1 MVLSQSKIYRKTTRL
16 SGSNNKNQ
24 EFKNYRKRK
33 SAKKLWE
40 IKVNQNSFKH
50 LKETKISW
58 KIARGSFSEMIRLFA
73 MLPK

>member
-1 MVLSQSKIYRKTTRL
+1 MELSQSKIYRKTTRL

-40 IKVNQNSFKH
+40 LRVN
-50 LKETKISW
+50 KEI
-58 KIARGSFSEMIRLFA
+58 IRGSFSEIMRLLLIRL
-73 MLPK
+73 PK

>member
-1 MVLSQSKIYRKTTRL
+1 MELSQSKIYRKTTRL

-40 IKVNQNSFKH
+40 LRANQRI
-50 LKETKISW
+50 T
-58 KIARGSFSEMIRLFA
+58 RGSFSEIMRLLLIRL
-73 MLPK
+73 PK

>member
-1 MVLSQSKIYRKTTRL
+1 MELRQSEIYRKRTRL
-16 SGSNNKNQ
+16 SGSNDKKE

-33 SAKKLWE
+33 SSKKLWE

-50 LKETKISW
+50 LKETKVSW

>member
-1 MVLSQSKIYRKTTRL
+1 MELRQSEIYRKTTRL
-16 SGSNNKNQ
+16 SGSNDKKE

-33 SAKKLWE
+33 SSKKLWE
-40 IKVNQNSFKH
+40 LRINQNSFKH
-50 LKETKISW
+50 LKETKVSW